1 MIYTLRPCTEEDF
14 EFIFKLKVLCFKWYV
29 EKIYGWDE
37 EKQRAL
43 THAELLNNLNAMRI
57 IQVDGKDAGLS
68 TFSVDENN
76 DGRIGLFAILPEFQ
90 GQGIGTRV
98 LQDIISDNP
107 NRRLYLKVYKENPA
121 RHLYERVGFKLYGET
136 ITHYLYE
143 QIPH

>member
-1 MIYTLRPCTEEDF
+1 MIYTLRQCTEDDF

-37 EKQRAL
+37 EKQRSL
-43 THAELLNNLNAMRI
+43 TLAEILNNLNAMRI
-57 IQVDGKDAGLS
+57 IQVNGEDAGLS

-76 DGRIGLFAILPEFQ
+76 DGRIGLFAILPEYQ
-90 GQGIGTRV
+90 GQGLGTQV

-121 RHLYERVGFKLYGET
+121 RHLYERVGFSIYGDT
-136 ITHYLYE
+136 QTHYLYE
-143 QIPH
+143 HIPI